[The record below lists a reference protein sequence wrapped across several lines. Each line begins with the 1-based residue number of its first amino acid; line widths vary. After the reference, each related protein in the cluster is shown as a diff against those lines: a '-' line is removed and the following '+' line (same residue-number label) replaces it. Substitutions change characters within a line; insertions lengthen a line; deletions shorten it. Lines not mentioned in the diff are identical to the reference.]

1 MKPQLAS
8 DAIAL
13 EYGGNAVFL
22 RPSLRAAIHL
32 ERLHGGFPE
41 LLRKIEEFD
50 TLTIRQV
57 ITTAAGREAAKPL
70 FAYAAAR
77 PLADFQEAAQAAC
90 FELVAAFFP
99 STSEDET
106 KHAGKTIAWGDF
118 FRQLYGYATG
128 WLHWTPETAWNAT
141 PQEITDAFT
150 AFAEYHK
157 ALYGTTEAEK
167 PTGPSVPTKEQQKR
181 IIEQGFDP
189 EFDREGLRALK
200 ELSTMREGMML

>member
-1 MKPQLAS
+1 MKPQLAY

-32 ERLHGGFPE
+32 ERLHGGFPA

-50 TLTIRQV
+50 TMTIWQV
-57 ITTAAGREAAKPL
+57 ITAGAGRAATEPL
-70 FAYAAAR
+70 FAYAAAH
-77 PLADFQEAAQAAC
+77 PLKHFQNAAQAAC

-99 STSEDET
+99 ASPEDDAAET
-106 KHAGKTIAWGDF
+106 GPTIAWGDF

-141 PQEITDAFT
+141 PQEITDALS

-157 ALYGTTEAEK
+157 AIYGTDEEPA
-167 PTGPSVPTKEQQKR
+167 PSGPSGRTKEERDR

-189 EFDREGLRALK
+189 DFDRAGLRALK